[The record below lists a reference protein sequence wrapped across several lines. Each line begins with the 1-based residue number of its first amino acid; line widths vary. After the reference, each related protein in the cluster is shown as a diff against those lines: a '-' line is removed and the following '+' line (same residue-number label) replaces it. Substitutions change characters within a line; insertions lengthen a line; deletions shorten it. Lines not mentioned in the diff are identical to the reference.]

1 MENWTVLGEYLDKE
15 ALVNAEAILNGNKIS
30 FQVKSP
36 ESHLNS
42 GFGQATSQP
51 FVLEVLLD
59 QFEEAKKLIHNE
71 DENAAIV
78 EVPLEGYSIEELK
91 EIVLNPEDWH
101 KEFVNRA
108 TEELT
113 RQGENVSAEEI
124 EKTKHQKVEETQA
137 GIEPS
142 MTIYYF
148 MWFFAIMG
156 GYIGIISGYF
166 YWKGTTKAL
175 DGKKY
180 YMYTEKYRGKG
191 YYMFMLGLI
200 SAVLQTYLFIKWA

>member
-1 MENWTVLGEYLDKE
+1 MEHWIILGEYLDKE
-15 ALVNAEAILNGNKIS
+15 ALVKTEAILNSNKIS

-42 GFGQATSQP
+42 ALGQATSQP
-51 FVLEVLLD
+51 FVLEVLSE
-59 QFEEAKKLIHNE
+59 QFEEAKKLIHHE
-71 DENAAIV
+71 DDNAAII
-78 EVPLEGYSIEELK
+78 EVSLDDYSTEELK

-101 KEFVNRA
+101 VGFVDRA
-108 TEELT
+108 REKLKG
-113 RQGENVSAEEI
+113 QGEDVSEEDV
-124 EKTKHQKVEETQA
+124 EKIRQEKIKEIQK
-137 GIEPS
+137 GIKPS

-156 GYIGIISGYF
+156 GYIGVISGYF

-180 YMYTEKYRGKG
+180 YIYTEKYRGKG
-191 YYMFMLGLI
+191 YYMFILGLI
-200 SAVLQTYLFIKWA
+200 SAIVQTCLFIY

>member
-15 ALVNAEAILNGNKIS
+15 ALVNTEAILNGNKIS

-51 FVLEVLLD
+51 FVLEVLVE
-59 QFEEAKKLIHNE
+59 QFEEAKELIHNE
-71 DENAAIV
+71 DENAVVV
-78 EVPLEGYSIEELK
+78 EVPIEGYSIEELK

-101 KEFVNRA
+101 KEFVDRA
-108 TEELT
+108 REELI
-113 RQGENVSAEEI
+113 RQGENVSEEEI
-124 EKTKHQKVEETQA
+124 ENTKHNKIRESQA

-148 MWFFAIMG
+148 MWFFALMG

-180 YMYTEKYRGKG
+180 YMYTEKYREKG
-191 YYMFMLGLI
+191 YYMFILGLI
-200 SAVLQTYLFIKWA
+200 SAIVQTYFYINWA